1 MSTKTTD
8 HDLPMSPG
16 SEILRARLQR
26 TETTDGGETAHGESS
41 ESWGGFSPD
50 EIWDNE
56 NYDDPRHEMSLA
68 DLAKLDAGLKVIRY
82 QNQDPELDALKAL
95 TASPM
100 FAAVEYFDLRRNF
113 RSPGDAEMAELISSG
128 ALAHI
133 RLLSLDSCYGLA
145 DETMRAIGSGAMPKL
160 EALEIGSTDVTAEGL
175 AALSDAS
182 KTPALQVVQGMFVSK
197 LSAAGIEALS
207 QARPGLNLRFTG

>member
-1 MSTKTTD
+1 MA
-8 HDLPMSPG
+8 PG

-26 TETTDGGETAHGESS
+26 TESTGGGETAHGEDSDA
-41 ESWGGFSPD
+41 WGGFGPE

-56 NYDDPRHEMSLA
+56 NWDDPRHEMSLA
-68 DLAKLDAGLKVIRY
+68 DLAKLDPGLKVIRY
-82 QNQDPELDALKAL
+82 QNQDPELDELEKL

-113 RSPGDAEMAELISSG
+113 RSPGDAEIAELINSG

-133 RLLSLDSCYGLA
+133 RLLSLDSCYSLA
-145 DETMRAIGSGAMPKL
+145 DQTLEAIGSGAMPKL

-175 AALSDAS
+175 AALADAS

-197 LSAAGIEALS
+197 LSPAGIEALS
-207 QARPGLNLRFTG
+207 NARPELNLRFTS